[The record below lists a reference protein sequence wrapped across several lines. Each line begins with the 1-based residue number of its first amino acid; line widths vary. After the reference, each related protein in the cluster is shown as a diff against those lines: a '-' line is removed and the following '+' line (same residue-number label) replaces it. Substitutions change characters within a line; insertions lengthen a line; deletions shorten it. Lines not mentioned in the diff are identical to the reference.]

1 MNHVKIAILFLFVS
15 LSALAQEKRKLTLED
30 IWASRAFAAKSVGDV
45 AWMKD
50 GRFYTALEENKIE
63 KYDVTTGLK
72 VSTIL
77 DGNNMNQAGLS
88 KLDMD
93 GYSFSA
99 DEKKLLIQTQTSPIY
114 RRSFKSEYFLFDLS
128 TGTLAKLS
136 DGGPQS
142 YATYSPDG
150 KWVAFARNNN
160 MFLVDATSGKET
172 AITTTGKQNEII
184 HGSCDWVYEEEFEF
198 AQAFFW
204 NEDSKK
210 IAFYSFDEREVPVF
224 NMQTWGPLYPKDY
237 LYKYPKAGEKNSKVD
252 ISVFDV
258 PGRKTLTL
266 KLGAENDQYI
276 ARINWTKNSNLLAVR
291 RMNRLQNK
299 LELIHANATTGELQ
313 TVLTENSPTYI
324 DINDDLTYLND
335 GKSFIW
341 SSELAGFKHLYLY
354 DMAGKLI
361 RQITKGDWEVT
372 DFKGINEKKKL
383 VYYLSHEAGTTDKN
397 FYSIGLDGKGKN
409 LLVDKKGSGTVNMS
423 PDFQYFIYYFS
434 NIVSPAAITLHKA
447 DGAQLK
453 VLEGNNDLRKN
464 LDGIL
469 LGKVEFFSFTTVEK
483 VKLNGWMIKPPGFD
497 ENKKYPV
504 LMHVYGGPG
513 HQTVVNAWGGPNYL
527 WHQYLAQQG
536 YIVVSV
542 DNRGTGGR
550 GNDFKKATYANLGK
564 FEIADQIETA
574 KFLGAQPFVDKSRIG
589 IWGWSFGGYMTSLA
603 MTVGADYFKAGIA
616 VAPVTNWRYYDSIYT
631 ERFLKTPQEN
641 ASGYDNNSPVTYA
654 DKLKGAYLLVHG
666 TSDDNVHFQNAVAMQ
681 NALIKAGKQFSSFYY
696 PNRNHG
702 IYGGNTRLHLYNM
715 MSDFV
720 LKNL

>member
-1 MNHVKIAILFLFVS
+1 MKYIKIVVLFLIASV
-15 LSALAQEKRKLTLED
+15 ALQAQEKRKLTLED
-30 IWASRAFAAKSVGDV
+30 VWASRTFASKTVGDV

-50 GRFYTALEENKIE
+50 GRFYTALEENRIE

-72 VSTIL
+72 VSTML
-77 DGNNMNQAGLS
+77 DGNNLNQAGLS
-88 KLDMD
+88 KLEMD

-99 DEKKLLIQTQTSPIY
+99 DEKKLLIETETRPIY
-114 RRSFKSEYFLFDLS
+114 RRSSSSEYFLYDLS
-128 TGTLAKLS
+128 TGVLAKLS
-136 DGGPQS
+136 TGGPQS

-160 MFLVDATSGKET
+160 MFLVEVATGKEVP
-172 AITTTGKQNEII
+172 ITTTGKKNEII

-204 NEDSKK
+204 NADSRK
-210 IAFYSFDEREVPVF
+210 IAFYTFDEREVPVF
-224 NMQTWGPLYPKDY
+224 NMQTWGGLYPQDY
-237 LYKYPKAGEKNSKVD
+237 LYKYPKAGEKNSRVD

-258 PGRKTLTL
+258 PTRKTMVLS
-266 KLGAENDQYI
+266 LGSEKDQYI
-276 ARINWTKNSNLLAVR
+276 ARINWTKNPDLLSIR
-291 RMNRLQNK
+291 RMNRLQNT
-299 LELIHANATTGELQ
+299 LELIHANASTGQLQ
-313 TVLTENSPTYI
+313 PIITETSPTYI

-335 GKSFIW
+335 GKAFVW
-341 SSELAGFKHLYLY
+341 SSELNGYKHLFLY
-354 DMAGKLI
+354 DMAGKMI
-361 RQITKGDWEVT
+361 RQITKGDWEISE
-372 DFKGINEKKKL
+372 FKGVDEKKKT
-383 VYYLSHEAGTTDKN
+383 VYFTSHEKGATDKN
-397 FYSIGLDGKGKN
+397 FYSIGLDGKNKK
-409 LLVDKKGSGTVNMS
+409 LLVDKTGSGSVNMS

-434 NIVSPAAITLHKA
+434 NIVSPTTITLHKA
-447 DGAQLK
+447 DGTQLK
-453 VLEGNNDLRKN
+453 VLEGNNELRKN
-464 LDGIL
+464 MEGIL
-469 LGKVEFFSFTTVEK
+469 LGGVEFFSFSTTEK
-483 VKLNGWMIKPPGFD
+483 VKLNGWMIKPPDFD
-497 ENKKYPV
+497 ESKKYPV

-513 HQTVVNAWGGPNYL
+513 HQTVVNSWGGPNYL

-550 GNDFKKATYANLGK
+550 GNDFKKSTYANLGK
-564 FEIADQIETA
+564 LEIADQIETA
-574 KFLGAQPFVDKSRIG
+574 KFLGAQTFVDKNRIG

-641 ASGYDNNSPVTYA
+641 AAGYDDNSPVTHA
-654 DKLKGAYLLVHG
+654 AKLKGAYLLVHG
-666 TSDDNVHFQNAVAMQ
+666 TGDDNVHFQNAVAMQ
-681 NALIKAGKQFSSFYY
+681 NALVKAGKQFSSFYY

-702 IYGGNTRLHLYNM
+702 IYGGNTRLHLYTM